1 MDGESVTESSWFLA
15 LRARFSYLLVRAS
28 RENLF
33 VCVPQTCSL
42 SMSAI
47 SLADVEHHIVGRD
60 ASGVRGDFTT
70 LSGRRVHI
78 SGTRMSAGR
87 GFAAPVDAAVLSSQT
102 LSVALP
108 DGVEGRLHVYFI
120 SRPLEG
126 GNSAPGSVDQLSPK
140 ELSALR
146 GFLRLSPEAE
156 APLADLAAAV
166 RELADALSGP
176 PTVGMVREWLRG
188 GGGAASGGAEEEED
202 SGEID
207 AEADLTQSPLAREL
221 QALVSATATE
231 LIESGALAVATDAS
245 RVALFRKILF
255 ALVADASEVLH
266 APVMALLGFARRHEV
281 ARVEASFSVTAS
293 LPATAL
299 GLKKTF
305 VCDLSAAA
313 DVLAG
318 VTAARCPLEKL
329 QVLVRA
335 NTSMQ
340 TLLEVDLGA
349 RGIDLSEL
357 DFGADDLLP
366 LMASLLAT
374 AWRRGDGDAS
384 AAAVR
389 YLPVHL
395 AYIHLLLH
403 PDAANVQHSSHG
415 YTLANFEQVLSIR
428 PPGSPPPTQASTN
441 LSRRR

>member
-1 MDGESVTESSWFLA
+1 MDGECVTDSSWFLA
-15 LRARFSYLLVRAS
+15 LRARFSSLLVRAS

-42 SMSAI
+42 SMSPI
-47 SLADVEHHIVGRD
+47 TLTDVEHHIVGRD

-78 SGTRMSAGR
+78 SGTRMSTGR
-87 GFAAPVDAAVLSSQT
+87 GFAAAIDAAVLSSQT

-126 GNSAPGSVDQLSPK
+126 GNAAPGSVDQLSPK

-156 APLADLAAAV
+156 APLADLAAGV

-176 PTVGMVREWLRG
+176 PTIELVDDWLRG
-188 GGGAASGGAEEEED
+188 GADSGGSEP
-202 SGEID
+202 GEID
-207 AEADLTQSPLAREL
+207 AEADLTQCPLAREL
-221 QALVSATATE
+221 QALVSTTATE
-231 LIESGALAVATDAS
+231 LLESGALAVATDAA

-255 ALVADASEVLH
+255 ALVADAAEVLH
-266 APVMALLGFARRHEV
+266 APVMALLSFARRREV
-281 ARVEASFSVTAS
+281 ARVAASFSATAS
-293 LPATAL
+293 LPPTAF

-335 NTSMQ
+335 NIAMQ

-349 RGIDLSEL
+349 RGIDLSDL

-374 AWRRGDGDAS
+374 AWRRGEGDAA

-389 YLPVHL
+389 SLPVHL
-395 AYIHLLLH
+395 SYIHLFLH

-415 YTLANFEQVLSIR
+415 YTLANFEQVLSM
-428 PPGSPPPTQASTN
+428 GPPPT
-441 LSRRR
+441 

>member
-126 GNSAPGSVDQLSPK
+126 GNSAPGSVDQLSQK

-188 GGGAASGGAEEEED
+188 GGGAGGAEEEEED

-207 AEADLTQSPLAREL
+207 AEADLSQSPLAREL

-231 LIESGALAVATDAS
+231 LLESGALAVATDAS

-255 ALVADASEVLH
+255 ALVADASEALH
-266 APVMALLGFARRHEV
+266 APVMSLLGFARRREV
-281 ARVEASFSVTAS
+281 ARVEASFSATAS

-374 AWRRGDGDAS
+374 AWRRGDGDAA

-389 YLPVHL
+389 NLPVHL

-415 YTLANFEQVLSIR
+415 YTLANFEQVLSMG
-428 PPGSPPPTQASTN
+428 PPGSPPLST
-441 LSRRR
+441 